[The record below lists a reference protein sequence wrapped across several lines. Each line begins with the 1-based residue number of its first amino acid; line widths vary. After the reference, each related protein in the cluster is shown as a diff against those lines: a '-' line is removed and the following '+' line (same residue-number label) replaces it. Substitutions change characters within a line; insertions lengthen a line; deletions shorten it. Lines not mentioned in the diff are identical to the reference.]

1 MEKFEFRSYNQL
13 QFITSMNSNF
23 IIIKLN
29 NLSGNL
35 EDIKK
40 TVYSE
45 LKKKYLDQPG
55 VYFLRLE
62 DGYYIGE
69 TRELSTRLKTH
80 IKNKDIRSITVATY
94 KADIDRLEKEQIRDL
109 ESLLITYAEDYGL
122 MLGGELKNKKKEN
135 RKVENILNSRENTI
149 YAKYIW
155 DKISYLNLKD
165 ILEDKQTIE
174 HMQEVVDE
182 SEEEAIIEGN
192 NDHQP
197 KIRVKHDWRN
207 TVNMKIQTVDH
218 EHPIFK
224 YIPYRKIVTKA
235 YDKTNLEIFN
245 KEFAFKAL
253 FRYLYENRG
262 NGGIDIELTKGKRDR
277 GWITAGTLAY
287 LRIETNGEARG
298 NLMDAPLNR
307 TEVEKLIKDFIEK
320 NY

>member
-55 VYFLRLE
+55 VCFLRLE

-69 TRELSTRLKTH
+69 TKELSTRLKTH
-80 IKNKDIRSITVATY
+80 IKNKDIRSITIATY

-135 RKVENILNSRENTI
+135 RKVTNILNERENII

-165 ILEDKQTIE
+165 ILEDKQAIE
-174 HMQEVVDE
+174 HTQEIT
-182 SEEEAIIEGN
+182 SEDIQTEEN
-192 NDHQP
+192 NDHKP
-197 KIRVKHDWRN
+197 RVRVHHVWRN
-207 TVNMKIQTVDH
+207 TVNSKVQVVDQ

-224 YIPYRKIVTKA
+224 YIPYRKVITKA
-235 YDKTNLEIFN
+235 YNKTNIEIFN
-245 KEFAFKAL
+245 KEYAFKAL
-253 FRYLYENRG
+253 FNYLYENRG
-262 NGGIDIELTKGKRDR
+262 NGGIDDELTKGKRNR

-287 LRIETNGEARG
+287 LRIETNGDARG
-298 NLMDAPLNR
+298 RLMDAPLDR